1 MTSFFLCF
9 IYDCVVKFFAQIVFF
24 WWKNSGI
31 STIYIM
37 YMAGIDENIVR
48 EYFEINGFLVRQF
61 YKYQVQSRKKRADEE
76 IDLVVYNPNCS
87 DAGQNDIGFV
97 LSAQDISKIR
107 QAVVSVKGWHTSTFS
122 AAILNSS
129 DEIFKFLQKNALKRV
144 ESMFQQGGKVFK
156 ILAIPSLPKNRS
168 ERQKSV
174 NLLKSKG
181 VDGILTYPH
190 MLRNIADS
198 IEVNNNYVKS
208 DLLQTIRILK
218 NYYMLRLPQMELF
231 DR

>member
-1 MTSFFLCF
+1 
-9 IYDCVVKFFAQIVFF
+9 
-24 WWKNSGI
+24 
-31 STIYIM
+31 
-37 YMAGIDENIVR
+37 
-48 EYFEINGFLVRQF
+48 
-61 YKYQVQSRKKRADEE
+61 
-76 IDLVVYNPNCS
+76 
-87 DAGQNDIGFV
+87 
-97 LSAQDISKIR
+97 
-107 QAVVSVKGWHTSTFS
+107 
-122 AAILNSS
+122 
-129 DEIFKFLQKNALKRV
+129 
-144 ESMFQQGGKVFK
+144 MFQQGGKVFK

-181 VDGILTYPH
+181 VDGVLTYPH

-218 NYYMLRLPQMELF
+218 NYNMLRLPQMELF